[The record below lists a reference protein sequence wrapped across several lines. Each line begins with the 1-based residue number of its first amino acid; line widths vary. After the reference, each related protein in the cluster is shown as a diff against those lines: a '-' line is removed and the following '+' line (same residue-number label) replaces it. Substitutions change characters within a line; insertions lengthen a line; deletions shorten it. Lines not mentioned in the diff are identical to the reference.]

1 MIEKLGKRKYVL
13 PLGIIIA
20 VACIFSLIFYPMA
33 NMEMKNLPFAI
44 VCLDEG
50 VETSEGDVNLG
61 DLIVNKIT
69 ESTAEEGEESPIQ
82 WTRLSSQEELDQA
95 MNNNEFYGAMVIPR
109 DFSQRQYNAL
119 VETMQT
125 QIDEMQANVTD
136 SLPFGSSTSSGLS
149 LPSMTAGVGAAAG
162 GTTQLSDESHKMIA
176 AAQAAVAEAKK
187 NTQGATAN
195 FQKDQATLVQSQKQ
209 LEAVKAQAEQLQ
221 ANIQTSKDE
230 CAKLETELETLK
242 ANPSPSDTE
251 QARINELTSQI
262 AQLTTSIAAA
272 QKQYDEAAAQIT
284 QLSQTVEKAQQNA
297 STSQQNLVTAQSNA
311 KTAAANAMG
320 VQKTAVAGSAL
331 AAQGKMLAS
340 AMSTIKEK
348 LSSLGDLDLSEKF
361 ADMGET
367 AAAKAFVNIA
377 DQLKESA
384 DSTEETDEEDAG
396 VGILVFLDM
405 AKSPLV
411 ANQMQASLKAM
422 FAETGMQADV
432 VNIHDGT
439 SEGATIALAEQALKS
454 SSAEEDETPANPM
467 GTMMSQ
473 QLLLIPT
480 VMLSLIIG
488 LILTRVAR
496 LKESE
501 VKKECVR
508 QLAKQVVLAL
518 VFSFIIALTAYAM
531 FAFVAGGEADFWSLV
546 LFAWIV
552 SFALMLL
559 VGGLANIA
567 FGLAVLAVVCIVAF
581 GMMTGVLPLQ
591 AMPAFWQDWVFPWAP
606 QHYVGDGL
614 RSILYL
620 GTGFWNEQSQGFAWV
635 ALTGFVLSL
644 LSLALPSR
652 KKQ

>member
-44 VCLDEG
+44 VCFDEG

-61 DLIVNKIT
+61 DLVVNKIT

-95 MNNNEFYGAMVIPR
+95 MSNNEFYGAMVIPR
-109 DFSQRQYNAL
+109 DFSQRQYDAL
-119 VETMQT
+119 VETMQD

-149 LPSMTAGVGAAAG
+149 LPSMTASVGAAAG
-162 GTTQLSDESHKMIA
+162 GTTQLSDESQKMIA

-187 NTQGATAN
+187 NAQGATAN

-230 CAKLETELETLK
+230 CVKLETELETLK

-367 AAAKAFVNIA
+367 AAAKAFVNIV

-396 VGILVFLDM
+396 VGILVFLDV

-422 FAETGMQADV
+422 FAETGMQADI

-439 SEGATIALAEQALKS
+439 SEGATIASAEQALKS

-480 VMLSLIIG
+480 VMLSLIVG

>member
-61 DLIVNKIT
+61 DLVVNKIT

-119 VETMQT
+119 VETIQT

-162 GTTQLSDESHKMIA
+162 GTTQLSDESQKMIA

-187 NTQGATAN
+187 NAQGATAN

-230 CAKLETELETLK
+230 CVKLETELETLK

-396 VGILVFLDM
+396 VGILVFLDV

-422 FAETGMQADV
+422 FAETGMQADI

-439 SEGATIALAEQALKS
+439 SEGATIASAEQALKS

-480 VMLSLIIG
+480 VMLSLIVG

-531 FAFVAGGEADFWSLV
+531 FAFVAGGEADFWFLV

>member
-44 VCLDEG
+44 VCFDEG

-61 DLIVNKIT
+61 DLVVNKIT

-95 MNNNEFYGAMVIPR
+95 MSNNEFYGAMVIPR
-109 DFSQRQYNAL
+109 DFSQRQYDAL
-119 VETMQT
+119 VETMQD

-149 LPSMTAGVGAAAG
+149 LPSMTASVGAAAG
-162 GTTQLSDESHKMIA
+162 GTTQLSDESQKMIA

-187 NTQGATAN
+187 NAQGATAN

-230 CAKLETELETLK
+230 CVKLETELETLK

-348 LSSLGDLDLSEKF
+348 LSSL
-361 ADMGET
+361 
-367 AAAKAFVNIA
+367 
-377 DQLKESA
+377 
-384 DSTEETDEEDAG
+384 
-396 VGILVFLDM
+396 LVISIFQRSSLTWV
-405 AKSPLV
+405 KQPL
-411 ANQMQASLKAM
+411 
-422 FAETGMQADV
+422 
-432 VNIHDGT
+432 
-439 SEGATIALAEQALKS
+439 
-454 SSAEEDETPANPM
+454 
-467 GTMMSQ
+467 
-473 QLLLIPT
+473 
-480 VMLSLIIG
+480 
-488 LILTRVAR
+488 RRR
-496 LKESE
+496 L
-501 VKKECVR
+501 
-508 QLAKQVVLAL
+508 
-518 VFSFIIALTAYAM
+518 
-531 FAFVAGGEADFWSLV
+531 
-546 LFAWIV
+546 
-552 SFALMLL
+552 
-559 VGGLANIA
+559 
-567 FGLAVLAVVCIVAF
+567 
-581 GMMTGVLPLQ
+581 
-591 AMPAFWQDWVFPWAP
+591 
-606 QHYVGDGL
+606 
-614 RSILYL
+614 
-620 GTGFWNEQSQGFAWV
+620 
-635 ALTGFVLSL
+635 
-644 LSLALPSR
+644 
-652 KKQ
+652 